1 MGNIITA
8 QGVTKTFGNQLV
20 LRDIS
25 LTINEGEFVSIVGAS
40 GSGKTTLL
48 YCLAGLYKPS
58 SGSICLCGTNI
69 ETMPPSKLAEH
80 RRANVGFIFQNFCLI
95 PSLNVLD
102 NILLP
107 VRLSKKHVDMHAL
120 ECLLQELNLCEK
132 KRSAVETLSGG
143 EQQRVAIARAFI
155 MKPRVIFADEPTASL
170 DTRTGSAILTLI
182 RSLRERYNT
191 TVVLVSHDLAVAS
204 AAETAYLLQDG
215 AIKQKME
222 HPTSDALYA
231 ALR

>member
-1 MGNIITA
+1 MGSIITA

-58 SGSICLCGTNI
+58 NGSICLCGTNI
-69 ETMPPSKLAEH
+69 TTMPPSKLAEH

-107 VRLSKKHVDMHAL
+107 VRLSKRHVDMHAV
-120 ECLLQELNLCEK
+120 ECLLQELNLFEK

-170 DTRTGSAILTLI
+170 DTRTGGAILTLI

>member
-1 MGNIITA
+1 MGSIITA

-58 SGSICLCGTNI
+58 SGNICLYGTNI

-107 VRLSKKHVDMHAL
+107 VRLSKRHVDMHAV
-120 ECLLQELNLCEK
+120 ECLLQELNLFEK

>member
-1 MGNIITA
+1 MGSIITA

-58 SGSICLCGTNI
+58 NGSICLCGTNI
-69 ETMPPSKLAEH
+69 ATMPPSKLAEH

-107 VRLSKKHVDMHAL
+107 VRLSKRHVDMHAV
-120 ECLLQELNLCEK
+120 ECLLQELNLFEK

-170 DTRTGSAILTLI
+170 DTRTGGAILTLI

>member
-1 MGNIITA
+1 M
-8 QGVTKTFGNQLV
+8 
-20 LRDIS
+20 
-25 LTINEGEFVSIVGAS
+25 
-40 GSGKTTLL
+40 
-48 YCLAGLYKPS
+48 
-58 SGSICLCGTNI
+58 
-69 ETMPPSKLAEH
+69 
-80 RRANVGFIFQNFCLI
+80 
-95 PSLNVLD
+95 
-102 NILLP
+102 
-107 VRLSKKHVDMHAL
+107 
-120 ECLLQELNLCEK
+120 ECLLQELNLFEK

-170 DTRTGSAILTLI
+170 DTRTGGAILTLI